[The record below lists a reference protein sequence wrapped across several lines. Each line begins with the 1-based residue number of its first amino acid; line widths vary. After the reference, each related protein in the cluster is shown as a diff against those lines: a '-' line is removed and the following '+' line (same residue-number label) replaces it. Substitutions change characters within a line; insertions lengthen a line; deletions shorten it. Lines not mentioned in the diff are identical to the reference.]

1 LPQAPNGA
9 EAKGVNLAAIMLA
22 KLRTAPLGM
31 TALLALAATLYLALL
46 VTSAAPL
53 EGGEA
58 SYSQA
63 WGALLLTFWLWVV
76 LALALVVGAVMGRM
90 PLAAGIAALLLHP
103 ISGVA
108 AFVAIDAAS
117 RHVAG
122 ALGLVAALP
131 PLIAFYALWARLPS
145 LRAGAPAG
153 IVAAAVWGAVAVVSA
168 GAFAT
173 GL

>member
-1 LPQAPNGA
+1 
-9 EAKGVNLAAIMLA
+9 LATIPLA
-22 KLRTAPLGM
+22 KLRAAPLGM
-31 TALLALAATLYLALL
+31 IALLALSAVLYVALL

-58 SYSQA
+58 AYSQA

-76 LALALVVGAVMGRM
+76 LALALVVAAIMGRM
-90 PLAAGIAALLLHP
+90 PRESGFAALLLHP

-108 AFVAIDAAS
+108 AFVAIDAVS
-117 RHVAG
+117 RHVEG
-122 ALGLVAALP
+122 AFAVVALLP
-131 PLIAFYALWARLPS
+131 PLMAFYALWARLPT
-145 LRAGAPAG
+145 LRSSAPAG
-153 IVAAAVWGAVAVVSA
+153 IVGAAVWGAVALLSA

>member
-1 LPQAPNGA
+1 MAT
-9 EAKGVNLAAIMLA
+9 VRLA
-22 KLRTAPLGM
+22 KLRAAPLGM
-31 TALLALAATLYLALL
+31 MALLALAAALYVALL

-76 LALALVVGAVMGRM
+76 LALALVVGAAMGRM

-108 AFVAIDAAS
+108 AFVAIDAVS

-122 ALGLVAALP
+122 ALGRRCAAAAADRVLRLV
-131 PLIAFYALWARLPS
+131 
-145 LRAGAPAG
+145 GAPA
-153 IVAAAVWGAVAVVSA
+153 VAQRQRAGGDRRRRRLGRRRAALRR
-168 GAFAT
+168 AFAT

>member
-1 LPQAPNGA
+1 MATG
-9 EAKGVNLAAIMLA
+9 KLAR
-22 KLRTAPLGM
+22 LRAAPLGM
-31 TALLALAATLYLALL
+31 LALLGLAAALYIVLL

-58 SYSQA
+58 AYSQA

-90 PLAAGIAALLLHP
+90 PRAAGFAALLLHL

-108 AFVAIDAAS
+108 AFVAIDAVS
-117 RHVAG
+117 RHVQG
-122 ALGLVAALP
+122 ALAVVALLP

-145 LRAGAPAG
+145 LRSSAPAG
-153 IVAAAVWGAVAVVSA
+153 TVGAAVWVAVALLSA

>member
-1 LPQAPNGA
+1 LPTIT
-9 EAKGVNLAAIMLA
+9 LAR
-22 KLRTAPLGM
+22 LRAAPLGM
-31 TALLALAATLYLALL
+31 TALLALAAGLYVALI

-58 SYSQA
+58 AYSQA

-76 LALALVVGAVMGRM
+76 LALALIVGAVMGSM
-90 PLAAGIAALLLHP
+90 PRAAGFAALLLHP

-108 AFVAIDAAS
+108 AFVAIDAVS
-117 RHVAG
+117 RHIQG
-122 ALGLVAALP
+122 ALAVVALLP

-145 LRAGAPAG
+145 LRSSAPAG
-153 IVAAAVWGAVAVVSA
+153 TVGAAVWVAVALLSA

>member
-1 LPQAPNGA
+1 
-9 EAKGVNLAAIMLA
+9 LATVRLA
-22 KLRTAPLGM
+22 RLRAAPLGM
-31 TALLALAATLYLALL
+31 MTALALAAALYVALL

-58 SYSQA
+58 AYSQA

-76 LALALVVGAVMGRM
+76 LALALTVGAVMGRM
-90 PLAAGIAALLLHP
+90 PRAAGIAALLLHP

-108 AFVAIDAAS
+108 AFVAIDAVS
-117 RHVAG
+117 RHVPG
-122 ALGLVAALP
+122 AFGVVALLP

-145 LRAGAPAG
+145 LSASAPAG
-153 IVAAAVWGAVAVVSA
+153 IVAAAVWGAVALLSA
-168 GAFAT
+168 AAFAT

>member
-1 LPQAPNGA
+1 MAT
-9 EAKGVNLAAIMLA
+9 VRLA
-22 KLRTAPLGM
+22 KLRAAPLGM
-31 TALLALAATLYLALL
+31 MALLALAAVLYVALL

-58 SYSQA
+58 NYSQA
-63 WGALLLTFWLWVV
+63 WSAVLLTFWLWVV
-76 LALALVVGAVMGRM
+76 LGLALVVGAVMGQM
-90 PLAAGIAALLLHP
+90 PRAAGFAALLLHP

-108 AFVAIDAAS
+108 AFVAIDAVS
-117 RHVAG
+117 RHVQG
-122 ALGLVAALP
+122 ALAAVALLP

-145 LRAGAPAG
+145 LRSRTPAG
-153 IVAAAVWGAVAVVSA
+153 TVGAAVWVAIALLSA

>member
-1 LPQAPNGA
+1 
-9 EAKGVNLAAIMLA
+9 LATGKLA
-22 KLRTAPLGM
+22 RLRAAPLGM
-31 TALLALAATLYLALL
+31 LALLGLAAALYIALL

-53 EGGEA
+53 AGGEA
-58 SYSQA
+58 AYSQA

-76 LALALVVGAVMGRM
+76 LALALIVGAVMGSM
-90 PLAAGIAALLLHP
+90 PRGAGFAALLLHP

-108 AFVAIDAAS
+108 AVVAIDAVS
-117 RHVAG
+117 RHIQG
-122 ALGLVAALP
+122 ALVVVALLP

-145 LRAGAPAG
+145 LRSRAPAG
-153 IVAAAVWGAVAVVSA
+153 TVGAAVWVAVALLSA